1 MSKYSG
7 KPFVVDK
14 PAQAIAD
21 KFADL
26 TVLNEW
32 VDKLPADEREKLG
45 GVSFTTDSI
54 SFDTKQIGTMT
65 FVVAE
70 RTAQAVKMQAS
81 GMPVALD
88 LVIDLKALTED
99 KTEATCSVDIELPAM
114 LRPMVGPQ
122 LKKAVEMLSGVV
134 EKIVG

>member
-26 TVLNEW
+26 TALNQW
-32 VDKLPADEREKLG
+32 VDMLPAEEREKLG
-45 GVSFTTDSI
+45 GVTFTADSI

-70 RTAQAVKMQAS
+70 RSAQAIKMQAS
-81 GMPVALD
+81 GLPVALD
-88 LVIDLKALTED
+88 LTIDLKALTED
-99 KTEATCSVDIELPAM
+99 KTEATCSIDIDLPAM

-122 LKKAVEMLSGVV
+122 LKKAVEMLSDVV
-134 EKIVG
+134 AKIVG

>member
-32 VDKLPADEREKLG
+32 VDKLPAEEREKLG
-45 GVSFTTDSI
+45 GISFTTDSI
-54 SFDTKQIGTMT
+54 SFDTKQMGTMT

-70 RTAQAVKMQAS
+70 RSAQAVKMQAT

-88 LVIDLKALTED
+88 LVIDLKALSED
-99 KTEATCSVDIELPAM
+99 KTEATCSIDIELPAM
-114 LRPMVGPQ
+114 LRPMIGPQ
-122 LKKAVEMLSGVV
+122 LKKAVEMLSDVV
-134 EKIVG
+134 AKIVG